1 MDMSVSAP
9 AAITAARAA
18 MGQRVVEPVRFA
30 SLEVIRRRR
39 DAESALD
46 PGHRIAE
53 RGPQRLLD
61 HAFKNPPVA
70 LLL

>member
-1 MDMSVSAP
+1 MSVSAP
-9 AAITAARAA
+9 AAITAACAA
-18 MGQRVVEPVRFA
+18 MSQRVVEPVRFA
-30 SLEVIRRRR
+30 SLEIIRRWR

-53 RGPQRLLD
+53 RGPHRLLD
-61 HAFKNPPVA
+61 HAFKNAVA

>member
-30 SLEVIRRRR
+30 SLEIIRRWR

-46 PGHRIAE
+46 PGHCIAE

-61 HAFKNPPVA
+61 HAFKNAVA

>member
-1 MDMSVSAP
+1 MSVSAP
-9 AAITAARAA
+9 AAITAACAA
-18 MGQRVVEPVRFA
+18 MSHRVVEPVRFA
-30 SLEVIRRRR
+30 SREIIRRWR

-61 HAFKNPPVA
+61 HAFKNAVA